1 MKKTKNYS
9 IYYHHQNVT
18 YKYIIIILYNIAH
31 TSNGLNKRRYME
43 IREVIEEEDED
54 KNNNNG
60 NKINNNIKIIK
71 DDKNGE
77 NEMKRRFKRS
87 NKFDMMYRS
96 LAVSKEKNRNK
107 ININSSEKH
116 DYITNENNFQ
126 NRPNYVFSQEKLILN
141 PDNNSKINLP
151 LLNIPTKIS
160 KKNKSNNHNN
170 ESPSTSAY
178 TNSAKNN
185 LKNDNNLTE
194 QASKFRIGLFS
205 ANSLSNNGPII
216 PFLPIKRPVSNFNFG
231 GNQLWE
237 TDEIN
242 DVKTK
247 LNQVINN
254 NDIDKISIEKNI
266 NNNMKKEIDIK
277 NNNFFKNKNNKNNI
291 NMFKITDNKCKSVST
306 SNRNENL
313 ANNISNKLK
322 SRLDKLRK
330 EKGTFQGMFNI
341 KLINDKKSSNIFN
354 KNNHIFPI
362 KNGNRNHSVKKSYMK
377 V

>member
-126 NRPNYVFSQEKLILN
+126 NRPNYVFSQEKLISN

-277 NNNFFKNKNNKNNI
+277 NNNFFKNKNNKNKI

>member
-126 NRPNYVFSQEKLILN
+126 NRPNYVFSQEKLISN

-291 NMFKITDNKCKSVST
+291 FKITDNKCKSVST

-377 V
+377 I

>member
-291 NMFKITDNKCKSVST
+291 FKITDNKCKSVST

>member
-18 YKYIIIILYNIAH
+18 YKYIIIILYDIAH

-126 NRPNYVFSQEKLILN
+126 NRPNYVFSQEKLISN

-306 SNRNENL
+306 STRNENL
-313 ANNISNKLK
+313 DNNISKKLK

>member
-1 MKKTKNYS
+1 MKIKNYS

-126 NRPNYVFSQEKLILN
+126 NRPNYVFSQEKLISN

-291 NMFKITDNKCKSVST
+291 FKITDNKCKSVST

>member
-1 MKKTKNYS
+1 M
-9 IYYHHQNVT
+9 
-18 YKYIIIILYNIAH
+18 LYNIAH

-126 NRPNYVFSQEKLILN
+126 NRPNYVFSQEKLISN

-160 KKNKSNNHNN
+160 KKKESNNHNN

-313 ANNISNKLK
+313 DNNISNKLK

>member
-126 NRPNYVFSQEKLILN
+126 NRPNYVFSQEKLISN

-266 NNNMKKEIDIK
+266 NNNTKKEIDIK

-313 ANNISNKLK
+313 DNNISNKLK

>member
-126 NRPNYVFSQEKLILN
+126 NRPNYVFSQEKLISN

-291 NMFKITDNKCKSVST
+291 FKITDNKCKSVST